1 MAAPDPATTA
11 TATAPDGTAI
21 GYAVAGGTDRPTVA
35 LVGDAGYGP
44 WQWAWQH
51 AALAGPFR
59 VVTVDL
65 RGVGRS
71 GAPPGPYDLAT
82 LADDVRAV
90 LRAIEARAV
99 HLVGA
104 GLGGAVALDLAADG
118 RTRSLSLLGTAAH
131 ADGLALER
139 LYADPADPAAVER
152 SLGAALTERFRER
165 HPEAVEDVVGWRT
178 AEDAAPA
185 AWRAQVAALDG
196 VDRRDR
202 LHEITPPALV
212 VHGTADAV
220 WPPAR
225 GRALAEGLPR
235 GRHRPVTDAGHLVGV
250 EAARPVNDAL
260 VGFLE
265 TVADEDGGD

>member
-1 MAAPDPATTA
+1 MTGSDAATPTT
-11 TATAPDGTAI
+11 TATAPDGTTI
-21 GYAVAGGTDRPTVA
+21 GYAVAGDADRPTVV
-35 LVGDAGYGP
+35 LIGDAGYGA

-71 GAPPGPYDLAT
+71 EAPPGPYSLAT

-118 RTRSLSLLGTAAH
+118 RTRSLSLLGTATH
-131 ADGLALER
+131 ADGLALDR
-139 LYADPADPAAVER
+139 LSADPADPAAVAD
-152 SLGAALTERFRER
+152 SLAAALTEGFRER
-165 HPEAVEDVVGWRT
+165 HPEVVADVVDWRT

-196 VDRRDR
+196 FDRRGR
-202 LHEITPPALV
+202 LHETTLPALV

-235 GRHRPVTDAGHLVGV
+235 GRHRPVADAGHLVGV

-265 TVADEDGGD
+265 DVTDDGG